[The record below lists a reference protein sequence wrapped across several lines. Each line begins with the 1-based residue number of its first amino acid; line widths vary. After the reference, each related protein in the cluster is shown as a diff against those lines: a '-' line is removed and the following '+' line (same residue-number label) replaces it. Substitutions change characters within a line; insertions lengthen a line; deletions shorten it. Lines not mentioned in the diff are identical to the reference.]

1 MTTPSQLKFYGSQT
15 LNDNWFEERAT
26 PLNGVVA
33 SNGASEFGTTTSDA
47 FAPRAAAGSTRA
59 NRTCA
64 RAASRSNWPSIKES
78 MVQVS
83 TFGEV
88 MEPRATGKPEHGIF
102 ATLPR
107 HQQGFD
113 ARVMSTMTQSSYGV
127 PQRRSKT
134 EQRRLAA
141 NRPAAG
147 ARVAP
152 PLETAAGA
160 GEGLAGEVLKTQ
172 DDPQQNTAAQ
182 RAWMYARDPSI
193 TLRTNQRL
201 GLTNNQVEEKQDFG
215 ASLPG
220 VGEKNPHDCKPGPR
234 VSTTLTKGSGGIFMD
249 D

>member
-15 LNDNWFEERAT
+15 LNDNWFEERAK

-33 SNGASEFGTTTSDA
+33 SNGSSEFGTTTNDA
-47 FAPRAAAGSTRA
+47 FAPRAAAGSSRA

-102 ATLPR
+102 ASLPR

-113 ARVMSTMTQSSYGV
+113 ARLMSTMTQSSYGV

-141 NRPAAG
+141 NRLSLL
-147 ARVAP
+147 ARSEFSPNRLNAT
-152 PLETAAGA
+152 LLSRRNLGRWYTTARRNRRRNC
-160 GEGLAGEVLKTQ
+160 LV
-172 DDPQQNTAAQ
+172 
-182 RAWMYARDPSI
+182 
-193 TLRTNQRL
+193 
-201 GLTNNQVEEKQDFG
+201 
-215 ASLPG
+215 
-220 VGEKNPHDCKPGPR
+220 
-234 VSTTLTKGSGGIFMD
+234 
-249 D
+249 